1 MLKNI
6 LNKNYKFVLIVAIS
20 FGVTPIHAQ
29 LTADENIP
37 AILKEN
43 PVDSH
48 LLKLVTGLAEQAH
61 FSKKRVTNELS
72 PFILMNFLETL
83 DPVKMYFNRS
93 DIRYFQRYRFK
104 IDDALRQGNLEPVY
118 DIFRI
123 YRLRVQQRL
132 GFCIKLL
139 LTEDHFF
146 ASDSSYDFDRQ
157 NKNWFEDIN
166 ELEDLWKKKTHNDL
180 LTLIL
185 AGQNKEIAIEQ
196 LEKRYK
202 RFVKKINLFN
212 EEDVISIFLNSYT
225 HTLDPHS
232 NYLNPTASE
241 EYEIQMSLSYQGIG
255 ARLNINDEQV
265 QVVNIIPGGPAA
277 RDGKLKP
284 MDIIIGIINEKNK
297 TIIDLIGWDLDEVVK
312 LIRGPKGTKVTLQ
325 ILPEGS
331 NTDDVP
337 YLLTLKRDEVKLEEQ
352 AASSIIET
360 IQNNNKTYNIGLI
373 KIPSFYQDFQ
383 SKNKGGSEY
392 RSTSEDVKK
401 LVRNLE
407 EIGIDALVVDLRGN
421 GGGLLSEAAA
431 LTGLFIEDGPIVQ
444 LKDTRNKI
452 EIIDDPI
459 AGSIYKGPLAVIVDR
474 YSASASEIFAGAIQD
489 YSRGIVI
496 GQQTFGKGT
505 VQSLYSLDR
514 YSRFRSKKG
523 FGQLTLTI
531 GKFYRIS
538 GQGTQNKGV
547 IPDII
552 LPSLINEELIGE
564 ETKKNTLPWDQIMSL
579 EYNSDL
585 MIEESIE
592 KLKKNFDEK
601 SKDNLP
607 LLFLQ
612 EDIDQIIEQNRQ
624 TKLSLN
630 YEKRKVK
637 REELKKIIEER
648 RSKRLEELG
657 YSNEDNFDDF
667 ASETLMNEVLNTMVD
682 LIESMPGRVDS
693 LLILPPSFIKDIES
707 S

>member
-1 MLKNI
+1 ML
-6 LNKNYKFVLIVAIS
+6 VVAI
-20 FGVTPIHAQ
+20 FFAVTPIHAQ
-29 LTADENIP
+29 LAGDENIP
-37 AILKEN
+37 TILKER

-48 LLKLVTGLAEQAH
+48 SLKLVTALSERSH
-61 FSKKRVTNELS
+61 FSKKKVTNELS

-104 IDDALRQGNLEPVY
+104 IDDALKQGNLEPIY

-132 GFCIKLL
+132 GFCINLL
-139 LTEDHFF
+139 LTEDHNFE
-146 ASDSSYDFDRQ
+146 SDTSYDF
-157 NKNWFEDIN
+157 NGYGKNWFEDIS
-166 ELEDLWKKKTHNDL
+166 ELENLWKKKTHNDL

-185 AGQNKEIAIEQ
+185 AGQNKAIAIEQ

-202 RFVKKINLFN
+202 RFVKKVNLFN
-212 EEDVISIFLNSYT
+212 EEDVISLFLNSYT

-255 ARLNINDEQV
+255 ARLNLNDEQV

-277 RDGKLKP
+277 RDGRLKP
-284 MDIIIGIINEKNK
+284 MDKIIGIINEKNQNI
-297 TIIDLIGWDLDEVVK
+297 TDLIGWDLDEVVK

-331 NTDDVP
+331 NPDDVP

-352 AASSIIET
+352 AASSVIET
-360 IQNNNKTYNIGLI
+360 LHINNKIYNIGLI
-373 KIPSFYQDFQ
+373 TIPSFYQDFQ
-383 SKNKGGSEY
+383 SKNRGGSEY

-401 LVRNLE
+401 LVHNLE
-407 EIGIDALVVDLRGN
+407 VIGIDALVVDLRGN

-431 LTGLFIEDGPIVQ
+431 LTGLFINDGPIVQ

-459 AGSIYKGPLAVIVDR
+459 VGSIYEGPLAVIVDR

-547 IPDII
+547 IPDIE
-552 LPSLINEELIGE
+552 LPSFINEEIIGE

-585 MIEESIE
+585 IFQQSIE
-592 KLKKNFDEK
+592 KLKKNFNEK
-601 SKDNLP
+601 YKDNLP

-612 EDIDQIIEQNRQ
+612 EDIDQITEQNKQ

-630 YEKRKVK
+630 YEERKVK
-637 REELKKIIEER
+637 REQLKKVIQDR
-648 RSKRLEELG
+648 RSQRLEELG

-667 ASETLMNEVLNTMVD
+667 ASKTLINEVLNTMVD
-682 LIESMPGRVDS
+682 LIES
-693 LLILPPSFIKDIES
+693 KDIES
-707 S
+707 G

>member
-1 MLKNI
+1 MLIKNF
-6 LNKNYKFVLIVAIS
+6 KFIVIITIS
-20 FGVTPIHAQ
+20 FAFTPIHPQ
-29 LTADENIP
+29 STEDENVP
-37 AILKEN
+37 ALLKEN

-48 LLKLVTGLAEQAH
+48 LLKLVTGISERAH

-72 PFILMNFLETL
+72 PFILMNFLESL

-132 GFCIKLL
+132 GFCINLL
-139 LTEDHFF
+139 LTEEHNFET
-146 ASDSSYDFDRQ
+146 DSSYDFNRQ
-157 NKNWFEDIN
+157 SKNWFEDIN
-166 ELEDLWKKKTHNDL
+166 ELEDLWEKKTHNDL

-185 AGQNKEIAIEQ
+185 AGQNKEAAIEQ
-196 LEKRYK
+196 LKKRYQ
-202 RFVKKINLFN
+202 RFVKKVNLFN

-232 NYLNPTASE
+232 NYLNPTQSE

-255 ARLNINDEQV
+255 ARLNLNDEQV
-265 QVVNIIPGGPAA
+265 QVVNVIPGGPAA
-277 RDGKLKP
+277 RDGRLKP
-284 MDIIIGIINEKNK
+284 MDKIIGIINENNK
-297 TIIDLIGWDLDEVVK
+297 KIIDLIGWDLDEVVK

-325 ILPEGS
+325 ILPDGS
-331 NTDDVP
+331 NPDDVP
-337 YLLTLKRDEVKLEEQ
+337 YLLTLERDEVKLEEQ
-352 AASSIIET
+352 AASSVIET
-360 IQNNNKTYNIGLI
+360 LQINNKTYNIGLI
-373 KIPSFYQDFQ
+373 TIPSFYQDFQ

-421 GGGLLSEAAA
+421 GGGLLSEAAS
-431 LTGLFIEDGPIVQ
+431 LTGLFIDDGPIVQ

-452 EIIDDPI
+452 EIIDDPTT
-459 AGSIYKGPLAVIVDR
+459 GSIYEGPLAVIVDR

-514 YSRFRSKKG
+514 YSRFTSKKG

-547 IPDII
+547 IPDIK
-552 LPSLINEELIGE
+552 LPSLINEEIIGE
-564 ETKKNTLPWDQIMSL
+564 ETKKIPCHGIKLCHWNT
-579 EYNSDL
+579 
-585 MIEESIE
+585 
-592 KLKKNFDEK
+592 
-601 SKDNLP
+601 
-607 LLFLQ
+607 
-612 EDIDQIIEQNRQ
+612 
-624 TKLSLN
+624 
-630 YEKRKVK
+630 
-637 REELKKIIEER
+637 
-648 RSKRLEELG
+648 
-657 YSNEDNFDDF
+657 
-667 ASETLMNEVLNTMVD
+667 
-682 LIESMPGRVDS
+682 
-693 LLILPPSFIKDIES
+693 ILT
-707 S
+707 